1 MISDFCGNK
10 VTGQILLCVGRGGA
24 IFIIFKKNKFHLK
37 LKGNK
42 DLIFFPF
49 KFKDTMNSTTNPL
62 MDHNLQVKS
71 PWRQIRNRNRN
82 SGGKEESNSSPMSPV
97 SQWEG
102 RANLQLRPR
111 RDAQKCLKSW
121 KLLKEDTGKY
131 SLQRTS
137 RFPLKQEESKHS
149 R

>member
-24 IFIIFKKNKFHLK
+24 YIHNFFKKNKFHLK

-71 PWRQIRNRNRN
+71 PWRQIWNSNRN
-82 SGGKEESNSSPMSPV
+82 SGGKEESNSSPMPSV

-102 RANLQLRPR
+102 GENL
-111 RDAQKCLKSW
+111 
-121 KLLKEDTGKY
+121 
-131 SLQRTS
+131 
-137 RFPLKQEESKHS
+137 
-149 R
+149 